1 MQLLLTLTQQGL
13 HAFERKDYAA
23 ALELF
28 RTVLRERPGFA
39 DIRHHAGLCLGFL
52 GDPDAAIREID
63 LALEVNP
70 AYVEAHVSRA
80 LLLQETGRYDEAR
93 QAFQSACHFETAAQG
108 RFAAAV
114 MARLANTHAELG
126 DLYLAAGAPEDAARQ
141 YAAALDLRPG
151 YHDIRNKY
159 AVARLD
165 LGQHDDAA
173 HELRVVLEANPRF
186 LVARLNLGL
195 VYYRQG
201 RIADAAAEWQACG
214 VQQPDNP
221 QVRAYIALLEKQT
234 IDDTAG

>member
-28 RTVLRERPGFA
+28 RDVLRERPGFA
-39 DIRHHAGLCLGFL
+39 DIRHHAGLCLGFM
-52 GDPDAAIREID
+52 GDAEAAIAEID

-80 LLLQETGRYDEAR
+80 LLLQELGRYDEAR
-93 QAFQSACHFETAAQG
+93 QAFQSACHFETETQG

-126 DLYLAAGAPEDAARQ
+126 DLYLAAGAAEDAAGQ
-141 YAAALDLRPG
+141 YAAALELRPG
-151 YHDIRNKY
+151 YHDIRTKY
-159 AVARLD
+159 AVARIE
-165 LGQHDDAA
+165 LGHYEEAA
-173 HELRVVLEANPRF
+173 GELRVVLEGNPRF

-195 VYYRQG
+195 AYYRQG
-201 RIADAAAEWQACG
+201 RIADAAAEWQACAA
-214 VQQPDNP
+214 QQPDNP
-221 QVRAYIALLEKQT
+221 QVRAYIALLGE
-234 IDDTAG
+234 AEY